1 MTSLWKPSIL
11 IGSVLALSKIK
22 YCVVNLNHSA
32 LSSTIIEVAFPRT
45 QVYSTA
51 KSSVFS
57 ILWTTVVRVSYQ
69 EGLPWTD
76 FPTTP
81 KIMVFDDIWRDSLC
95 RSFQG
100 FWQLVR
106 QTRHWHER
114 LTQLT
119 HVSCHLFHDL
129 WWKWLGKVSNFT
141 GGNAVFL
148 LRIRIFVFWLFLC
161 IKFCVK
167 PRRTLNG
174 SQETFLGS
182 FLWLDVSS
190 NK

>member
-1 MTSLWKPSIL
+1 
-11 IGSVLALSKIK
+11 
-22 YCVVNLNHSA
+22 
-32 LSSTIIEVAFPRT
+32 
-45 QVYSTA
+45 
-51 KSSVFS
+51 
-57 ILWTTVVRVSYQ
+57 
-69 EGLPWTD
+69 
-76 FPTTP
+76 
-81 KIMVFDDIWRDSLC
+81 MVFDDIWRDSLC
-95 RSFQG
+95 RSYQG
-100 FWQLVR
+100 FWQLAR

-114 LTQLT
+114 LIQLT

-141 GGNAVFL
+141 GGNTVFL
-148 LRIRIFVFWLFLC
+148 SRIRIFVFWLFLC

-190 NK
+190 NKITKGKLNFHSCFPPSFRSRFPPLLVPSPVPLPLLPGSSPPVPPNKELRCNSVACVWI